1 MQAVAR
7 GIYYEDGYTG
17 VTLGALAFP
26 HGIILIDAPLR
37 AEDARTWRAALNGLP
52 SGPNRILVNLD
63 AHLDRTIGARA
74 LDCTIVAHQ
83 KTAQVFRNRPSVFK
97 GQTTE
102 SGAEWEANNDVFGAR
117 WAIPDITF
125 TNRMHFNW
133 GGPEVVLE
141 HHPGPTLGSIW
152 VSIPQA
158 QVVFIGDTILS
169 EQPPFLASA
178 DLPAWIESLE
188 SLIANCKDYTI
199 ISGRGGTVGLDI
211 VRAQLKLLKSIL
223 KGMERLAKRNAP
235 PEKTEDLIA
244 SLIADMNLPIKRRE
258 QYVQRLRHGLYYY
271 YTRRYRP
278 VESFEQD

>member
-37 AEDARTWRAALNGLP
+37 AEDARAWRAALNSLP

-102 SGAEWEANNDVFGAR
+102 SGAEWEASNDVFGTR
-117 WAIPDITF
+117 WAVPDVTF
-125 TNRMHFNW
+125 TNRMHLNW
-133 GGPEVVLE
+133 GGPEVLLE

-158 QVVFIGDTILS
+158 RVVFIGDTILS
-169 EQPPFLASA
+169 GQPPFLASA

-188 SLIANCKDYTI
+188 LLISSYKDYVI
-199 ISGRGGTVGLDI
+199 LSGRGGTVGLDT
-211 VRAQLKLLKSIL
+211 VRAQLKSMKSIL
-223 KGMERLAKRNAP
+223 KGLEKLAKRNAP
-235 PEKTEDLIA
+235 PEKTEDLISFPERGRIVPEIGDA
-244 SLIADMNLPIKRRE
+244 SVRE
-258 QYVQRLRHGLYYY
+258 Y
-271 YTRRYRP
+271 
-278 VESFEQD
+278 SFIPTA

>member
-1 MQAVAR
+1 MQAVVR
-7 GIYYEDGYTG
+7 GIYFEDGYTG

-37 AEDARTWRAALNGLP
+37 AEDARAWRAALNSLP

-97 GQTTE
+97 GQTVE
-102 SGAEWEANNDVFGAR
+102 SGAEWEASNDVFGTR
-117 WAIPDITF
+117 WAVPDVTF

-133 GGPEVVLE
+133 GGPEVLLE

-152 VSIPQA
+152 VSIPEA
-158 QVVFIGDTILS
+158 RVVFIGDTILS
-169 EQPPFLASA
+169 GQPPFLASA

-188 SLIANCKDYTI
+188 LLISSYKDYTI
-199 ISGRGGTVGLDI
+199 ISGRGGTVGLDT
-211 VRAQLKLLKSIL
+211 VHAQLKTLKSIL
-223 KGMERLAKRNAP
+223 KGLERLAKRNAP
-235 PEKTEDLIA
+235 PEKTEELISA
-244 SLIADMNLPIKRRE
+244 LVADMSLPAKRRE

-271 YTRRYRP
+271 YSRRYRP
-278 VESFEQD
+278 IESFEQD